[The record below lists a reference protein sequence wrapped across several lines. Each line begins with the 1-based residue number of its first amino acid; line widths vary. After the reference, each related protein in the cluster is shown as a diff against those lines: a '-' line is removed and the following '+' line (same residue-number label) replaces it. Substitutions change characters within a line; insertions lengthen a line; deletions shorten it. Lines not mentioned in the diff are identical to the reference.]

1 MNAVT
6 TTEARAVNTAA
17 SSAANVLQAADP
29 SKYMILVPLSR
40 LVLRRTG
47 RNVRKTP
54 RMSIPELAASIQR
67 VGLLQNLIVI
77 PAADGL
83 HYEVVAGGR
92 RLAALKLLAKK
103 HRIAKD
109 WDVPCLQVADG
120 TARTASLTENVQ
132 REAMHPADQ
141 FEAFAALV
149 AEGRP
154 IEDIAADFSVTPL
167 VVQRRLKLAN
177 VSPRL
182 MADYRADAVSL
193 DQLMALAG
201 TDDHAAQ
208 ESRFLRR
215 PDSGSATLRICANAS
230 PSGKSTLT
238 GIRWCAS
245 SGWTPTS
252 RRAAVSAATCSRKAM
267 TRACTS
273 TDAALLERL
282 AQDKLA
288 GIAAEVK
295 AEGWAWADAT
305 PGMTHADLHAFQRA
319 PRERREPNKREAQ
332 RIEKLQA
339 KMHELAEA
347 VDAAM
352 DADDEDKADALQ
364 EEGEALGEQLQAL
377 EEGLQGYAA
386 SVKAAAGAIV
396 TIDRNGEAVIHRGLL
411 REAEAKALRTLEKL
425 RQGFGSVE
433 GEAESGNETEDDE
446 QPKTAAMSDRLAQRL
461 SAHRT
466 AALQIE
472 VARHP
477 QTALAAVVHSM
488 VQTVL
493 QERHYGHG
501 LPLGVSLKVQDRLE
515 GMAPDWPESPAAV
528 ALRELQQVVGEALPE
543 DSAELFA
550 ALLAKPQDEL
560 VRLLA
565 VCVASTVDVVTL
577 RTTQRQPGGEL
588 AQAVGFDMA
597 AWWTPTAE
605 GYFKHVSKAVI
616 LDAVGEYAPE
626 HVTRLAKL
634 KKADIASEAERLADG
649 TGWMPAIFTKAD
661 VPEES
666 PQVAQQNGAEE
677 AATIPGTQAGRR
689 DAGIGDSHRGGQVD
703 PAGPAAGAAT
713 AHRSDLQR
721 AQLRLPAGAQRASGA

>member
-6 TTEARAVNTAA
+6 QTEAQALNTR
-17 SSAANVLQAADP
+17 ANVLQAADP
-29 SKYMILVPLSR
+29 SKHMILVPLSR
-40 LVLRRTG
+40 LVLRPKG

-67 VGLLQNLIVI
+67 VGLLQNLIVT

-109 WDVPCLQVADG
+109 WQVPCLQVADG

-208 ESRFLRR
+208 EAAYYDAPQWQRHPSHLRERLTEREIDAYRHPLVRFVGL
-215 PDSGSATLRICANAS
+215 DAYEQAG
-230 PSGKSTLT
+230 G
-238 GIRWCAS
+238 GIRRDLFAE
-245 SGWTPTS
+245 GD
-252 RRAAVSAATCSRKAM
+252 AGVYL
-267 TRACTS
+267 

-282 AQDKLA
+282 AQDKLV

-305 PGMTHADLHAFQRA
+305 PGTTHADLHAFQRA

-339 KMHELAEA
+339 KMQEVAEA
-347 VDAAM
+347 IDAAT

-377 EEGLQGYAA
+377 EEGLQGYGAN
-386 SVKAAAGAIV
+386 VKAAAGAIV

-411 REAEAKALRTLEKL
+411 REPEAKALRTLERL

-433 GEAESGNETEDDE
+433 GEAEAGDGDGENDE
-446 QPKTAAMSDRLAQRL
+446 APKAAPISDRLAQRL

-477 QTALAAVVHSM
+477 KVALAALVHGV

-493 QERHYGHG
+493 QGRYYGHDI
-501 LPLGVSLKVQDRLE
+501 PLGVSLKVQDRLE

-528 ALRELQQVVGEALPE
+528 ALRELQQAWGGKLPE

-550 ALLAKPQDEL
+550 ALLAMEQGEL
-560 VRLLA
+560 VKLLA
-565 VCVASTVDVVTL
+565 VCVASTVDVVTP
-577 RTTQRQPGGEL
+577 RAMAQQPGAEL
-588 AQAVGFDMA
+588 AQAVGLNMA
-597 AWWTPTAE
+597 AWWQPTAE
-605 GYFKHVSKAVI
+605 GYFKYVPKAAV
-616 LDAVGEYAPE
+616 LQAVGEFAPE
-626 HVTRLAKL
+626 SVNRLAKL
-634 KKADIASEAERLADG
+634 KKADIASEAERLVNG
-649 TGWMPAIFTKAD
+649 KGWMPAIFKTAD
-661 VPEES
+661 APEAD
-666 PQVAQQNGAEE
+666 PQNGAEE
-677 AATIPGTQAGRR
+677 VATEADEPNEVLAA
-689 DAGIGDSHRGGQVD
+689 
-703 PAGPAAGAAT
+703 
-713 AHRSDLQR
+713 
-721 AQLRLPAGAQRASGA
+721 

>member
-1 MNAVT
+1 MNAIT
-6 TTEARAVNTAA
+6 YTEAHAVNTAA

-29 SKYMILVPLSR
+29 SKHMILVPLSR
-40 LVLRRTG
+40 LVLRPTG

-67 VGLLQNLIVI
+67 VGLLQTLIVI
-77 PAADGL
+77 ASADGE

-193 DQLMALAG
+193 DQLMALAI
-201 TDDHAAQ
+201 TDDHTMQEAAFYDAPQ
-208 ESRFLRR
+208 WQRHPSHLRERLTEREIDAYRHPLVRFVGL
-215 PDSGSATLRICANAS
+215 DTYEAAG
-230 PSGKSTLT
+230 G
-238 GIRWCAS
+238 GIRRDLFAE
-245 SGWTPTS
+245 GD
-252 RRAAVSAATCSRKAM
+252 AGVYLN
-267 TRACTS
+267 
-273 TDAALLERL
+273 DAALLERL

-288 GIAAEVK
+288 GIAAAIR
-295 AEGWAWADAT
+295 AEGWAWVDAT
-305 PGMTHADLHAFQRA
+305 PGVTHADLHAFQRA

-332 RIEKLQA
+332 RIEKLQE
-339 KMHELAEA
+339 KMRAIGEA

-352 DADDEDKADALQ
+352 DADDEEKADALQ
-364 EEGEALGEQLQAL
+364 EEGETLGEQLQAL
-377 EEGLQGYAA
+377 EDGLQDYGAN
-386 SVKAAAGAIV
+386 VKAAAGAIV

-425 RQGFGSVE
+425 RQGFSDPDTANDDE
-433 GEAESGNETEDDE
+433 GEEDE
-446 QPKTAAMSDRLAQRL
+446 QPKAAAISDRLAQRL

-477 QTALAAVVHSM
+477 QVALAAVVHGM

-493 QERHYGHG
+493 QESRYGRSRDS
-501 LPLGVSLKVQDRLE
+501 LPLGVGLKVQDRLE
-515 GMAPDWPESPAAV
+515 GMAPDWPESLAAV
-528 ALRELQQVVGEALPE
+528 ALRELQQAAGEALPE

-565 VCVASTVDVVTL
+565 VCVASTVDVVTP
-577 RTTQRQPGGEL
+577 RAVPHQPGEEL
-588 AQAVGFDMA
+588 AQAAGLDMA
-597 AWWTPTAE
+597 AWWQPTAE
-605 GYFKHVSKAVI
+605 GYFKHVSKAMT
-616 LDAVGEYAPE
+616 LDAVGEYAPQ

-634 KKADIASEAERLADG
+634 KKADIASEAERLVNG
-649 TGWMPAIFTKAD
+649 TGWMPAIFKAEGPQQA
-661 VPEES
+661 VKES
-666 PQVAQQNGAEE
+666 AQE
-677 AATIPGTQAGRR
+677 
-689 DAGIGDSHRGGQVD
+689 
-703 PAGPAAGAAT
+703 AGPEQDAPEDAESMADEPAEALAA
-713 AHRSDLQR
+713 
-721 AQLRLPAGAQRASGA
+721 

>member
-1 MNAVT
+1 MNAVNHTEAQAGT
-6 TTEARAVNTAA
+6 TT
-17 SSAANVLQAADP
+17 ANVLQAADP
-29 SKYMILVPLSR
+29 SKHMILVPLSR
-40 LVLRRTG
+40 LVLRPTG

-77 PAADGL
+77 PASDGE

-109 WDVPCLQVADG
+109 WQVPCLQVADG

-182 MADYRADAVSL
+182 MADYRADAVTL
-193 DQLMALAG
+193 DQLMALAV
-201 TDDHAAQ
+201 TDDHASQDAAFYDAPQ
-208 ESRFLRR
+208 WQR
-215 PDSGSATLRICANAS
+215 S
-230 PSGKSTLT
+230 PSALRERLT
-238 GIRWCAS
+238 EREIDAYRHPLVRFVGLDTYETAGGGIRRDLFAE
-245 SGWTPTS
+245 GD
-252 RRAAVSAATCSRKAM
+252 AGVYLN
-267 TRACTS
+267 
-273 TDAALLERL
+273 DAALLERL
-282 AQDKLA
+282 AQDKLT

-295 AEGWAWADAT
+295 AGGWAWVDAAPAAT
-305 PGMTHADLHAFQRA
+305 YADLQAFQRA
-319 PRERREPNKREAQ
+319 RRERRTPSKRDAQ

-339 KMHELAEA
+339 KMQELGEA
-347 VDAAM
+347 IDAAM
-352 DADDEDKADALQ
+352 EADDEDKAEALQ
-364 EEGEALGEQLQAL
+364 EEGERLGQQLQAL
-377 EEGLQGYAA
+377 EDSLLGYA
-386 SVKAAAGAIV
+386 VNVRVAAGAIV

-433 GEAESGNETEDDE
+433 GDAENDDE
-446 QPKTAAMSDRLAQRL
+446 GEDADDAPKSTAMSDRLAQRL

-477 QTALAAVVHSM
+477 QVALVALVHGM

-493 QERHYGHG
+493 QDSRYGND
-501 LPLGVSLKVQDRLE
+501 LPLGVRLTVQDRLE
-515 GMAPDWPESPAAV
+515 GMAPDWPESFAAV
-528 ALRELQQVVGEALPE
+528 ALRELQQVAGVALPK

-550 ALLAKPQDEL
+550 ALLAKSQDEL

-565 VCVASTVDVVTL
+565 VCVASTVDVVTP
-577 RTTQRQPGGEL
+577 RVTPHQPGAEL
-588 AQAVGFDMA
+588 ARAVGLDMA
-597 AWWTPTAE
+597 AWWKPTAE
-605 GYFKHVSKAVI
+605 GYFRYVSKAVI
-616 LDAVGEYAPE
+616 LQAVGEFAPE
-626 HVTRLAKL
+626 QVNRLTKL
-634 KKADIASEAERLADG
+634 KKADIASEAERLADD
-649 TGWMPAIFTKAD
+649 TGWMPGILKAEGT
-661 VPEES
+661 PE
-666 PQVAQQNGAEE
+666 AAAEE
-677 AATIPGTQAGRR
+677 GTEPDTAEDAEAIANEPAVALAA
-689 DAGIGDSHRGGQVD
+689 
-703 PAGPAAGAAT
+703 
-713 AHRSDLQR
+713 
-721 AQLRLPAGAQRASGA
+721 

>member
-1 MNAVT
+1 MNAIT
-6 TTEARAVNTAA
+6 YTEARAVNTAA
-17 SSAANVLQAADP
+17 AVPLEAADP
-29 SKYMILVPLSR
+29 TKNLILVPLSR
-40 LVLRRTG
+40 LVLRPTG

-77 PAADGL
+77 ASADGE

-103 HRIAKD
+103 HRISKE
-109 WDVPCLQVADG
+109 WEVPCLLVADG

-154 IEDIAADFSVTPL
+154 IEDIAADFSVSPL

-182 MADYRADAVSL
+182 LADYRAEAVSL
-193 DQLMALAG
+193 DQLMALAI
-201 TDDHAAQ
+201 TDDHTAQ
-208 ESRFLRR
+208 EVAFYDAPTWQRQPSALRDRLTEREIDAYRHPLVRFVGLDTYEAAGGGVRR
-215 PDSGSATLRICANAS
+215 DLFAEGDAGVYL
-230 PSGKSTLT
+230 
-238 GIRWCAS
+238 
-245 SGWTPTS
+245 
-252 RRAAVSAATCSRKAM
+252 
-267 TRACTS
+267 
-273 TDAALLERL
+273 TDAALLDRL
-282 AQDKLA
+282 AQDRLA

-295 AEGWAWADAT
+295 AEGWAWVDAT
-305 PGMTHADLHAFQRA
+305 PGVTHADLHAFQRA
-319 PRERREPNKREAQ
+319 PRERREPTKREAQ

-339 KMHELAEA
+339 KMQELAAA
-347 VDAAM
+347 VD
-352 DADDEDKADALQ
+352 DALDVDDEEKADALQ
-364 EEGEALGEQLQAL
+364 EEGEAVGEQLQAL
-377 EEGLQGYAA
+377 EDGLQDY
-386 SVKAAAGAIV
+386 SPTVKAAAGAIV
-396 TIDRNGEAVIHRGLL
+396 TIDRNGQAVIHCGLL
-411 REAEAKALRTLEKL
+411 REAEAKALRTLERL
-425 RQGFGSVE
+425 RQGFSGEDAVNDDE
-433 GEAESGNETEDDE
+433 GEDGDSEG

-477 QTALAAVVHSM
+477 QVALAALVHGM

-493 QERHYGHG
+493 QESHYGHD

-528 ALRELQQVVGEALPE
+528 ALRELQQVAGEALPE

-550 ALLAKPQDEL
+550 ALLAKSQDEL

-565 VCVASTVDVVTL
+565 VCVAVTVDVVTP
-577 RTTQRQPGGEL
+577 RTTRQQPGEEL
-588 AQAVGFDMA
+588 AQAVGLDMA
-597 AWWTPTAE
+597 AWWKPSNE
-605 GYFKHVSKAVI
+605 GYFRHVPKAAI
-616 LDAVGEYAPE
+616 LEAVEQFAPS

-649 TGWMPAIFTKAD
+649 TGWMPAIF
-661 VPEES
+661 
-666 PQVAQQNGAEE
+666 
-677 AATIPGTQAGRR
+677 ATEGTQEATQAEPQAQD
-689 DAGIGDSHRGGQVD
+689 DAPEDAEALAD
-703 PAGPAAGAAT
+703 EPAVALAV
-713 AHRSDLQR
+713 
-721 AQLRLPAGAQRASGA
+721 

>member
-1 MNAVT
+1 MNAIT
-6 TTEARAVNTAA
+6 TTEARAVNVAA
-17 SSAANVLQAADP
+17 AVPLEAADP
-29 SKYMILVPLSR
+29 TKNLILVPLSR
-40 LVLRRTG
+40 LVLRPTG

-77 PAADGL
+77 ASADGE

-103 HRIAKD
+103 HRISKE
-109 WDVPCLQVADG
+109 WEVPCLLVADG

-182 MADYRADAVSL
+182 MADYRADAVTL
-193 DQLMALAG
+193 DQLMALAI

-208 ESRFLRR
+208 EAAFYDAPQWQRHPSHLRERLTEREIDAYRHPLVRFVGL
-215 PDSGSATLRICANAS
+215 DTYEAAG
-230 PSGKSTLT
+230 G
-238 GIRWCAS
+238 GIRRDLFAE
-245 SGWTPTS
+245 GD
-252 RRAAVSAATCSRKAM
+252 AGVYL
-267 TRACTS
+267 

-282 AQDKLA
+282 AQTRLA
-288 GIAAEVK
+288 GIAANVR
-295 AEGWAWADAT
+295 AEGWAWVDAT
-305 PGMTHADLHAFQRA
+305 PGATHADLHTFQRA
-319 PRERREPNKREAQ
+319 PRERREPNKREAA

-339 KMHELAEA
+339 RMHELAEA
-347 VDAAM
+347 VDAAL
-352 DADDEDKADALQ
+352 DADDEEKADALQ
-364 EEGEALGEQLQAL
+364 EEGEAVGEQLQAL
-377 EEGLQGYAA
+377 EDGLQDYGAN
-386 SVKAAAGAIV
+386 VKAAAGAIV
-396 TIDRNGEAVIHRGLL
+396 TIDRNGEAVIHRGLM
-411 REAEAKALRTLEKL
+411 REAEAKALRTLERI
-425 RQGFGSVE
+425 RQGFGGE
-433 GEAESGNETEDDE
+433 GEAANDEEGEDGDDDR
-446 QPKTAAMSDRLAQRL
+446 QPKAAAMSDRLAQKL

-477 QTALAAVVHSM
+477 QAALAAVVHGM

-493 QERHYGHG
+493 QGSHYGHD

-515 GMAPDWPESPAAV
+515 GMAPDLPESPAAV
-528 ALRELQQVVGEALPE
+528 ALRELQQVAGEALPE

-550 ALLAKPQDEL
+550 VLLAKPQDEL

-565 VCVASTVDVVTL
+565 VCVASTVDVVTP
-577 RTTQRQPGGEL
+577 RATPHQPGKEL
-588 AQAVGFDMA
+588 AQAVGLDMA
-597 AWWTPTAE
+597 AWWKPTAE

-616 LDAVGEYAPE
+616 LDAVAVFAPDS
-626 HVTRLAKL
+626 VTRLAKL

-649 TGWMPAIFTKAD
+649 TGWMPAIFKA
-661 VPEES
+661 
-666 PQVAQQNGAEE
+666 
-677 AATIPGTQAGRR
+677 
-689 DAGIGDSHRGGQVD
+689 
-703 PAGPAAGAAT
+703 AGPQDAVQEEGPEQNAPEDAEAMADEPAEALAA
-713 AHRSDLQR
+713 
-721 AQLRLPAGAQRASGA
+721 

>member
-1 MNAVT
+1 MNAIT
-6 TTEARAVNTAA
+6 QTEARAINTAA
-17 SSAANVLQAADP
+17 AIPLEAADP
-29 SKYMILVPLSR
+29 SKNLILVPLSR
-40 LVLRRTG
+40 LVLRPTG

-77 PAADGL
+77 AAADGE

-103 HRIAKD
+103 HRIAKE
-109 WDVPCLQVADG
+109 WEVPCLLVADG

-182 MADYRADAVSL
+182 MADYRADAVTL
-193 DQLMALAG
+193 DQLMALAI

-208 ESRFLRR
+208 ESAFYDAPTWQRHPSNLRERLTEREIDAYRHPMVRFVGLDAYEAAGGGVRR
-215 PDSGSATLRICANAS
+215 DLFAEGDAGVYL
-230 PSGKSTLT
+230 
-238 GIRWCAS
+238 
-245 SGWTPTS
+245 
-252 RRAAVSAATCSRKAM
+252 
-267 TRACTS
+267 

-282 AQDKLA
+282 AQDRLA

-295 AEGWAWADAT
+295 AEGWAWVDAT
-305 PGMTHADLHAFQRA
+305 PGATHADLHAFQRA
-319 PRERREPNKREAQ
+319 QRERREPTKREAQ
-332 RIEKLQA
+332 RIEKLQT
-339 KMHELAEA
+339 KMQEVGEALETALDAE
-347 VDAAM
+347 
-352 DADDEDKADALQ
+352 DEDKADALQ

-377 EEGLQGYAA
+377 EDGLLDFGPN
-386 SVKAAAGAIV
+386 VKAAAGAIV

-411 REAEAKALRTLEKL
+411 REAEAKALRTLERL
-425 RQGFGSVE
+425 RQGFSGE
-433 GEAESGNETEDDE
+433 EAENDDDGDTADE
-446 QPKTAAMSDRLAQRL
+446 AKTSTMSDRLAQRL

-477 QTALAAVVHSM
+477 QVALAALVHGM

-493 QERHYGHG
+493 QESHYGHD
-501 LPLGVSLKVQDRLE
+501 LPLGMRLSLQDRLE
-515 GMAPDWPESPAAV
+515 GMAPDWPESSAAV
-528 ALRELQQVVGEALPE
+528 VLRELQQAWAGKLPE
-543 DSAELFA
+543 GSDELFA
-550 ALLAKPQDEL
+550 ALLAMEQDEL

-565 VCVASTVDVVTL
+565 VCVASTVDVVTP
-577 RTTQRQPGGEL
+577 RATPHQPGAEL
-588 AQAVGFDMA
+588 AQAVGLDMA
-597 AWWTPTAE
+597 AWWQPTAE
-605 GYFKHVSKAVI
+605 GYFRHVPKAVI
-616 LDAVGEYAPE
+616 LQAVGEYAPE

-634 KKADIASEAERLADG
+634 KKADIASEAERLVDG
-649 TGWMPAIFTKAD
+649 TGWMPAIFKA
-661 VPEES
+661 
-666 PQVAQQNGAEE
+666 
-677 AATIPGTQAGRR
+677 
-689 DAGIGDSHRGGQVD
+689 
-703 PAGPAAGAAT
+703 AGPTVQAAAQEDGTVQDAPEDAEAVADEPAEALAA
-713 AHRSDLQR
+713 
-721 AQLRLPAGAQRASGA
+721 

>member
-6 TTEARAVNTAA
+6 HTEARAVNTAD
-17 SSAANVLQAADP
+17 AANVLQAADP
-29 SKYMILVPLSR
+29 SKNMILVPLSR
-40 LVLRRTG
+40 LVLRPTG

-77 PAADGL
+77 PASDGE

-92 RLAALKLLAKK
+92 RFAALKLLAKK

-109 WDVPCLQVADG
+109 WNVPCLRVADG

-177 VSPRL
+177 ASPRL
-182 MADYRADAVSL
+182 MADYRADAVTL
-193 DQLMALAG
+193 DQLMALSI
-201 TDDHAAQ
+201 TDDHTAQ
-208 ESRFLRR
+208 EAAFYDAPQWQR
-215 PDSGSATLRICANAS
+215 S
-230 PSGKSTLT
+230 PSALRERLT
-238 GIRWCAS
+238 EREIDAYRHPLVRFVGLDTYEAAGGGIRRDLFAE
-245 SGWTPTS
+245 GE
-252 RRAAVSAATCSRKAM
+252 AGVYLN
-267 TRACTS
+267 
-273 TDAALLERL
+273 DAALLERL

-295 AEGWAWADAT
+295 AEGWAWVDAAPAAT
-305 PGMTHADLHAFQRA
+305 YANLQAFQRA
-319 PRERREPNKREAQ
+319 PRERRTPSKRDVQ

-339 KMHELAEA
+339 KMQALGETI
-347 VDAAM
+347 DAAIE
-352 DADDEDKADALQ
+352 ADDEDKAEALQ
-364 EEGEALGEQLQAL
+364 EEGERLGQQLQAL
-377 EEGLQGYAA
+377 EDDLLGYAA
-386 SVKAAAGAIV
+386 NVRAAAGAIV

-411 REAEAKALRTLEKL
+411 REAEAKALRTLERL

-433 GEAESGNETEDDE
+433 GEAENDDE
-446 QPKTAAMSDRLAQRL
+446 RENDEAPKAAISDRLAQRL
-461 SAHRT
+461 SSHRT

-477 QTALAAVVHSM
+477 HVALAALVHGM

-493 QERHYGHG
+493 QDSHYGRSRDS
-501 LPLGVSLKVQDRLE
+501 LPLGVCLTVQDRLE

-528 ALRELQQVVGEALPE
+528 ALRELQQAWDGKLPE

-550 ALLAKPQDEL
+550 ALLAMEQGEL
-560 VRLLA
+560 VKLLA
-565 VCVASTVDVVTL
+565 VCVAYTVDVVTP
-577 RTTQRQPGGEL
+577 RATVQQPGAKF
-588 AQAVGFDMA
+588 AQAVGLDMA
-597 AWWTPTAE
+597 AWWQPSAE
-605 GYFKHVSKAVI
+605 GYFRHVPKAVI
-616 LDAVGEYAPE
+616 LQAVGEFAPD

-634 KKADIASEAERLADG
+634 KKADIASEAERLANG
-649 TGWMPAIFTKAD
+649 TGWMPAIFKA
-661 VPEES
+661 EG
-666 PQVAQQNGAEE
+666 PQETGRDGAEE
-677 AATIPGTQAGRR
+677 TAAVT
-689 DAGIGDSHRGGQVD
+689 DE
-703 PAGPAAGAAT
+703 T
-713 AHRSDLQR
+713 AE
-721 AQLRLPAGAQRASGA
+721 ALPA

>member
-6 TTEARAVNTAA
+6 QTEARAIQAPA
-17 SSAANVLQAADP
+17 LEAADP
-29 SKYMILVPLSR
+29 TKNLILVPLSR
-40 LVLRRTG
+40 LVLRPTG

-54 RMSIPELAASIQR
+54 RMSIHELAASIQR

-77 PAADGL
+77 ASADGE

-103 HRIAKD
+103 HRIPKEWA
-109 WDVPCLQVADG
+109 VPCLLVADG

-154 IEDIAADFSVTPL
+154 IEYIAADFSVTPL

-193 DQLMALAG
+193 DQLMALSI

-208 ESRFLRR
+208 ESAFYDAPTWQRGPSALRERLTEREIDAYRHPLVRFVGLDTYEAAGGGVRR
-215 PDSGSATLRICANAS
+215 DLFAEGD
-230 PSGKSTLT
+230 T
-238 GIRWCAS
+238 GVYLA
-245 SGWTPTS
+245 
-252 RRAAVSAATCSRKAM
+252 
-267 TRACTS
+267 
-273 TDAALLERL
+273 DAALLERL
-282 AQDKLA
+282 AQDRLA
-288 GIAAEVK
+288 GIAAAVR
-295 AEGWAWADAT
+295 AEGWAWVDAT
-305 PGMTHADLHAFQRA
+305 PGLTHTDLHAFQRA

-352 DADDEDKADALQ
+352 DAEDEDKADALQ
-364 EEGEALGEQLQAL
+364 EEGEALGEQLQAM
-377 EEGLQGYAA
+377 EDGLQGYAP

-396 TIDRNGEAVIHRGLL
+396 TIDRNGEAVVHRGLL

-577 RTTQRQPGGEL
+577 RTTQRQPGAEL

-649 TGWMPAIFTKAD
+649 TGWMPAIFKAEGPQQAAQESAQEEG
-661 VPEES
+661 PEQDA
-666 PQVAQQNGAEE
+666 PQDAEAMADEPAVAL
-677 AATIPGTQAGRR
+677 AA
-689 DAGIGDSHRGGQVD
+689 
-703 PAGPAAGAAT
+703 
-713 AHRSDLQR
+713 
-721 AQLRLPAGAQRASGA
+721 

>member
-6 TTEARAVNTAA
+6 QTEARALNTAA
-17 SSAANVLQAADP
+17 AIPLEAADP
-29 SKYMILVPLSR
+29 TKNLILVPLSR
-40 LVLRRTG
+40 LVSRPAG

-77 PAADGL
+77 AAADGE

-103 HRIAKD
+103 RRISKE
-109 WDVPCLQVADG
+109 WDVPCLLVADG

-154 IEDIAADFSVTPL
+154 IEDIAADFSVSPL

-182 MADYRADAVSL
+182 LADYRAEAVTL
-193 DQLMALAG
+193 DQLMALAI

-208 ESRFLRR
+208 EAAYYDAPTWQRQPSALRDRLTEREIDAYRHPLVRFVGL
-215 PDSGSATLRICANAS
+215 DTYE
-230 PSGKSTLT
+230 
-238 GIRWCAS
+238 
-245 SGWTPTS
+245 
-252 RRAAVSAATCSRKAM
+252 AAGGGVRHDLFAEGDAGVYL
-267 TRACTS
+267 
-273 TDAALLERL
+273 TDAALLDRL
-282 AQDKLA
+282 AQDRLT

-295 AEGWAWADAT
+295 AEGWAWVDAT
-305 PGMTHADLHAFQRA
+305 PGVTHADLHAFQRA
-319 PRERREPNKREAQ
+319 PQERREPTKREAQ

-339 KMHELAEA
+339 KVQAIGETLNDALDAE
-347 VDAAM
+347 
-352 DADDEDKADALQ
+352 DEDKADALQ
-364 EEGEALGEQLQAL
+364 EEGEAVGKQLQAL
-377 EEGLQGYAA
+377 EDGLQDY
-386 SVKAAAGAIV
+386 SPTVKAAAGAIV
-396 TIDRNGEAVIHRGLL
+396 TIDRNGQAVIHRGLM
-411 REAEAKALRTLEKL
+411 REAEAKALRTLERL
-425 RQGFGSVE
+425 RQGFG
-433 GEAESGNETEDDE
+433 GEDAGNDDGGEDGDSDG

-477 QTALAAVVHSM
+477 QVALAALVHGM
-488 VQTVL
+488 VQAVL
-493 QERHYGHG
+493 QESHYGHD

-515 GMAPDWPESPAAV
+515 GMAPDWPESPAIV
-528 ALRELQQVVGEALPE
+528 ALRELQQVAGAALPQ

-550 ALLAKPQDEL
+550 ALLAKSQDEL

-565 VCVASTVDVVTL
+565 VCVASTVDVVTH
-577 RTTQRQPGGEL
+577 RAMPRQPGEEL
-588 AQAVGFDMA
+588 AQAVGLDMA
-597 AWWTPTAE
+597 AWWQPSAE
-605 GYFKHVSKAVI
+605 GYFKHVPKAAI
-616 LDAVGEYAPE
+616 LQAVGEYAPE
-626 HVTRLAKL
+626 LVSRLAKL

-649 TGWMPAIFTKAD
+649 TGWMPAIFKAEGPQEAGPEQED
-661 VPEES
+661 PEEVEAMADE
-666 PQVAQQNGAEE
+666 PAEVL
-677 AATIPGTQAGRR
+677 AA
-689 DAGIGDSHRGGQVD
+689 
-703 PAGPAAGAAT
+703 
-713 AHRSDLQR
+713 
-721 AQLRLPAGAQRASGA
+721 